1 MSKPAKVLLLLAALV
16 GSFWAGQLSQ
26 GAADERGLAVLDSLN
41 ALAPTVN
48 PVLAQTVPNARRQL

>member
-1 MSKPAKVLLLLAALV
+1 MSKPVKVALAVAAIF

-26 GAADERGLAVLDSLN
+26 GAADERGLATLDSLN

-48 PVLAQTVPNARRQL
+48 PVLAQTIPNARRQL